1 MKKYYIYI
9 LTAVLP
15 ILWGACNNGDDI
27 DTKHSIFSTEPMEH
41 NGFDEWL
48 LANYT
53 YPYNVDFKY
62 RMQDIESDHKY
73 NLVPADYDKSVAL
86 AKIIKHVWM
95 EAYTE
100 LAGPAFLRSYVP
112 KTFHLIGSPAYDSSG
127 TKVLGTAEGGK
138 KITLYEVNSLDF
150 ENVDIEVL
158 NEYYFKTMHH
168 EFAHILHQ
176 KRNYDPSFD
185 RITEG
190 KYVGEDFVEN
200 IAMYVTHDQAYWD
213 NMLKVAGTAGA
224 AIINQKFTIVYN
236 YMLETWGINLDD
248 LREIVLR
255 RQQEIPELDL
265 STIE

>member
-53 YPYNVDFKY
+53 YPYN
-62 RMQDIESDHKY
+62 
-73 NLVPADYDKSVAL
+73 DKSVAL

-112 KTFHLIGSPAYDSSG
+112 KL
-127 TKVLGTAEGGK
+127 
-138 KITLYEVNSLDF
+138 
-150 ENVDIEVL
+150 
-158 NEYYFKTMHH
+158 
-168 EFAHILHQ
+168 
-176 KRNYDPSFD
+176 
-185 RITEG
+185 
-190 KYVGEDFVEN
+190 
-200 IAMYVTHDQAYWD
+200 
-213 NMLKVAGTAGA
+213 
-224 AIINQKFTIVYN
+224 FT
-236 YMLETWGINLDD
+236 
-248 LREIVLR
+248 
-255 RQQEIPELDL
+255 
-265 STIE
+265 

>member
-150 ENVDIEVL
+150 ENVEVTIYISSKVTINHDIIKLTSVNNRLKQTQTDENL
-158 NEYYFKTMHH
+158 QKPTNARIHSLI
-168 EFAHILHQ
+168 FASLSSTQ
-176 KRNYDPSFD
+176 QMFLSFN
-185 RITEG
+185 
-190 KYVGEDFVEN
+190 F
-200 IAMYVTHDQAYWD
+200 
-213 NMLKVAGTAGA
+213 
-224 AIINQKFTIVYN
+224 
-236 YMLETWGINLDD
+236 
-248 LREIVLR
+248 
-255 RQQEIPELDL
+255 
-265 STIE
+265 

>member
-86 AKIIKHVWM
+86 AKIIKHVY
-95 EAYTE
+95 ASIHTC
-100 LAGPAFLRSYVP
+100 
-112 KTFHLIGSPAYDSSG
+112 LIILPWPRLSSMYG
-127 TKVLGTAEGGK
+127 WR
-138 KITLYEVNSLDF
+138 
-150 ENVDIEVL
+150 
-158 NEYYFKTMHH
+158 
-168 EFAHILHQ
+168 HILNLPDRLFFGLMCQ
-176 KRNYDPSFD
+176 K
-185 RITEG
+185 
-190 KYVGEDFVEN
+190 
-200 IAMYVTHDQAYWD
+200 
-213 NMLKVAGTAGA
+213 L
-224 AIINQKFTIVYN
+224 FT
-236 YMLETWGINLDD
+236 
-248 LREIVLR
+248 
-255 RQQEIPELDL
+255 
-265 STIE
+265 

>member
-127 TKVLGTAEGGK
+127 TKVIMTHRL
-138 KITLYEVNSLDF
+138 
-150 ENVDIEVL
+150 
-158 NEYYFKTMHH
+158 
-168 EFAHILHQ
+168 
-176 KRNYDPSFD
+176 
-185 RITEG
+185 
-190 KYVGEDFVEN
+190 
-200 IAMYVTHDQAYWD
+200 IALPKE
-213 NMLKVAGTAGA
+213 NMLVPTG
-224 AIINQKFTIVYN
+224 IS
-236 YMLETWGINLDD
+236 MLLKMEMHICERMRMHGRKD
-248 LREIVLR
+248 L
-255 RQQEIPELDL
+255 
-265 STIE
+265 

>member
-48 LANYT
+48 LAN
-53 YPYNVDFKY
+53 Y

-138 KITLYEVNSLDF
+138 
-150 ENVDIEVL
+150 
-158 NEYYFKTMHH
+158 
-168 EFAHILHQ
+168 
-176 KRNYDPSFD
+176 NYDPSFD
-185 RITEG
+185 RIIEG
-190 KYVGEDFVEN
+190 KYVGSDWYFYVAENGNSYLREDADAWPEGFVTAYAMSEAREDFVEN

>member
-86 AKIIKHVWM
+86 AR
-95 EAYTE
+95 
-100 LAGPAFLRSYVP
+100 L
-112 KTFHLIGSPAYDSSG
+112 SSMYG
-127 TKVLGTAEGGK
+127 WR
-138 KITLYEVNSLDF
+138 
-150 ENVDIEVL
+150 
-158 NEYYFKTMHH
+158 
-168 EFAHILHQ
+168 HILNLPDRLFFGLMCQ
-176 KRNYDPSFD
+176 K
-185 RITEG
+185 
-190 KYVGEDFVEN
+190 
-200 IAMYVTHDQAYWD
+200 
-213 NMLKVAGTAGA
+213 L
-224 AIINQKFTIVYN
+224 FT
-236 YMLETWGINLDD
+236 
-248 LREIVLR
+248 
-255 RQQEIPELDL
+255 
-265 STIE
+265 